1 MRILLFG
8 SSGLLGKELTKN
20 NEHVFLTPSHSDIDI
35 MDIDRL
41 TRYIKAHNPDLVIN
55 AAAIIDNRRIEQEPK
70 YAIGTNI
77 IGASNV
83 ALLCDVLN
91 IRLVYISTD
100 YIYEGGHGN
109 YKEEDPI
116 LPFNNYAW
124 SKLGGECA
132 VRLVK
137 NHLII
142 RTSFGGNKFPYD
154 VAFTDKWSSKE
165 YVDKIAPQILEAA
178 ISPLTGVLN
187 IGSERKT
194 IYDHASER
202 SCVSPIKLSETS
214 HRTPYDTSLNL
225 QKWINYK
232 SSKPIAKPH
241 TNCRCCGSDKLV
253 KYLDLGLMPLA
264 NNLETTSIR
273 AKEVERFPL
282 QVMFCEDC
290 GLSQLSVV
298 IDPVKMYGFYVYR
311 SSVNGGYVKH
321 CNQMAKDILQSTFRD
336 KGLFHIDIAGNDGT
350 LLREFVK
357 AYRELGWKDGYD
369 TLNVDPASNLAAI
382 SEASGIDSIVDFW
395 GVEVGKKVL
404 DKYGEAD
411 LITATNVFAHVSDIR
426 GFIEVAK
433 SCLKPEGMIVIECP
447 YLIDFIEEM
456 EFNQTYF
463 EHLSIMS
470 VSPIV
475 TLCKSLQM
483 RVCDVRKQNIHGG
496 TIRVCITHEN
506 EYSVVL
512 PSVKIFTDKE
522 NEQGFLSFNLYSQ
535 WSKKVNEITKIA
547 ASELLAL
554 KKAGHKISG
563 MGASAK
569 GVTFLC
575 AMGINTDILDYI
587 CDDTSEKIGKFSPGS
602 GIPIVYT
609 QELLKNPPDY
619 LLILSENFK
628 DDLAKRAR
636 SVGYK
641 GKFIVGLPTWEI
653 FE

>member
-1 MRILLFG
+1 MRILLLG
-8 SSGLLGKELTKN
+8 ASGLLGKELTKN

-35 MDIDRL
+35 MDIDGL
-41 TRYIKAHNPDLVIN
+41 TRYVKAHNPDLIIN

-91 IRLVYISTD
+91 IRLVYVSTD
-100 YIYEGGHGN
+100 YIYKGDHGN

-132 VRLVK
+132 TRLVK

-142 RTSFGGNKFPYD
+142 RTSFGSNKFSYN

-165 YVDKIAPQILEAA
+165 YVDVIAPQILEAA

-187 IGSERKT
+187 LGSERKT
-194 IYDHASER
+194 MYDFASER
-202 SCVSPIKLSETS
+202 SCVTPIKLSETS

-241 TNCRCCGSDKLV
+241 INCRCCGSDKLV

-298 IDPVKMYGFYVYR
+298 IDPVKMYSYYTYR

-321 CNQMAKDILQSTFRD
+321 CQQMAADILPAFPGSESF
-336 KGLFHIDIAGNDGT
+336 LHVDIAGNDGT
-350 LLREFVK
+350 LLK
-357 AYRELGWKDGYD
+357 AFKEHNKTSEGFYKAI
-369 TLNVDPASNLAAI
+369 NVDPASNLCAI
-382 SEASGIDSIVDFW
+382 AEAQGIESIVDFW
-395 GVEVGKKVL
+395 SVATAYRIIETKGRMV
-404 DKYGEAD
+404 D
-411 LITATNVFAHVSDIR
+411 LITATNVFAHVNDIR
-426 GFIEVAK
+426 GFLEAAK
-433 SCLKPEGMIVIECP
+433 ICLNPEGLLVIECP
-447 YLIDFIEEM
+447 YMIDFIEEN

-470 VSPIV
+470 VTPLVKLCQSIGMKV
-475 TLCKSLQM
+475 TN
-483 RVCDVRKQNIHGG
+483 VVKQNIHGG
-496 TIRVCITHEN
+496 TIRIFIANE
-506 EYSVVL
+506 EYSVAL
-512 PSVKIFTDKE
+512 PSVKNFTDRE

-547 ASELLAL
+547 ATELLAL

-628 DDLAKRAR
+628 EDLAKRAR

-641 GKFIVGLPTWEI
+641 GKFIVGLPAWEI